1 MTATAPTAEDA
12 IRAADADRRDDGPL
26 RLGLLISHLRP
37 EEKAILAAA
46 RARGLVVTTMID
58 RELVLDLNASSAADS
73 DLAVDVVLDRSVA
86 HTKAL
91 YTLRTMDRR
100 GVPTLNTPWAVA
112 VCDDKVACSLALAK
126 AGVPTP
132 RTVVCYSVE
141 SALRAAETLGYPLVL
156 KPVTGSW
163 GRLLARINGPEQMR
177 TILGQK
183 TEHGGFHHEVLY
195 LQEFVEKP
203 GRDIRAYVVG
213 GRVLAASYRSSEH
226 WVTNAARG
234 AISRPCPVTPEIERL
249 SLLACD
255 AVDARMAGV
264 DLFETGD
271 GLQVVEVNSGGEF
284 KGLQTTTDVDIA
296 AEIVT
301 EAVRIAERSK
311 RAETASSGSVR

>member
-1 MTATAPTAEDA
+1 MTVTTVPDETTHDA
-12 IRAADADRRDDGPL
+12 HPHAGRGGPL

-37 EEKAILAAA
+37 EEKAILVAA
-46 RARGLVVTTMID
+46 RARGLDVTTMID
-58 RELVLDLNASSAADS
+58 RELVLDLNAPTAVGSG
-73 DLAVDVVLDRSVA
+73 LAVDVVLDRSVA

-91 YTLRTMDRR
+91 YTLRTMDRC
-100 GVPTLNTPWAVA
+100 GVPTLNTPQAVE

-141 SALRAAETLGYPLVL
+141 SALRAAETLGYPMVL

-163 GRLLARINGPEQMR
+163 GRLLARINGPDQLR
-177 TILGQK
+177 VILGQK
-183 TEHGGFHHEVLY
+183 SEHGGFHHEVLY

-234 AISRPCPVTPEIERL
+234 AVSRPCPVTPEIEEL
-249 SLLACD
+249 SLRACD
-255 AVDARMAGV
+255 AVGARLGGV

-296 AEIVT
+296 DEIVA
-301 EAVRIAERSK
+301 EAVRIAERAMRGDSVVSV
-311 RAETASSGSVR
+311 TA